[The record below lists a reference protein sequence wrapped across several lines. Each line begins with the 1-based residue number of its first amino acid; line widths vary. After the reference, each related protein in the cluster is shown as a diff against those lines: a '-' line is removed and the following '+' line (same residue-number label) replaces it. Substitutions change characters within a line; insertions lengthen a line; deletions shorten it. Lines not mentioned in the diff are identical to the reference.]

1 MALPRVFIW
10 TVRSNPERVGPTVS
24 GTCIMTRK
32 HKWPSTSSTNETT
45 MLHCFGNCICWWEVT
60 PSLFYL
66 SLPKSTDFCA
76 RQRESRR
83 GSHREQKMGVCGSRP
98 KVNEE
103 DLSSKKKNNN
113 NNNHRRRRRRILRRR
128 VSSRKIE
135 ANNVSHS
142 NSALQASNRASGTCF
157 CFFSLFFILFC
168 FKLIVLVY
176 FILFF

>member
-1 MALPRVFIW
+1 MTKTRNDPPPAQRTNDAAAALVIAFA
-10 TVRSNPERVGPTVS
+10 G
-24 GTCIMTRK
+24 
-32 HKWPSTSSTNETT
+32 
-45 MLHCFGNCICWWEVT
+45 EVT
-60 PSLFYL
+60 HLSLSLISPSLS
-66 SLPKSTDFCA
+66 SLPSKKKHQFFRTPT
-76 RQRESRR
+76 RITKRVTE
-83 GSHREQKMGVCGSRP
+83 KMGVCGSRP